1 MRSAL
6 DGTGSLR
13 GRQAPRLELVPEG
26 RVHPDGDAALEL
38 VAAAGLKLDPWQEY
52 VFRSSLLVRDGRWA
66 AFEIGLVCP
75 RQNGKNAL
83 IEARELAGLFVLGE
97 RLIVHSAHLA
107 DTSRE
112 AFRRLDDL
120 IEANEW
126 LSREVKHIWRTNG
139 HEAIELRS
147 GQRVRFRTRTKGGGR
162 GFSGDCVIFDEAM
175 ILTEASHASILPVV
189 SARPNPQVWYTG
201 SAVDQLVH
209 EHGVVL
215 ARVRERGIEGSDPSL
230 GYFEWSADF
239 PNPADVGPAAASVET
254 WAIGNPA
261 LGIRI
266 PADHVA
272 KEHRSMDPRT
282 FAVERLGVGD
292 WPDLLGE
299 GSVISFETWAQLSAA
314 DEVLGD
320 PVALCFDVSPDRS
333 SGSISAAGLGV
344 SGFPAGELIDMSR
357 GTAWIVPRILDLVAR
372 HRPSV
377 VVCDAAGAASS
388 LVYELEQTG
397 VHVQTVNAREHAEGC
412 GMLFDL
418 VEQGRFRHRGQ
429 PELAA
434 AIRAAKK
441 RPLGGAWAWDRKT
454 SVVDISPLVSVTLA
468 LWAHVSMARRAPR
481 VINLATVEA

>member
-1 MRSAL
+1 M
-6 DGTGSLR
+6 
-13 GRQAPRLELVPEG
+13 PEG
-26 RVHPDGDAALEL
+26 FDHPDGEAALEL
-38 VAAAGLKLDPWQEY
+38 VAAAGLRLDPWQEY
-52 VFRSSLLVRDGRWA
+52 VFRSSLLVRDRRWA

-112 AFRRLDDL
+112 AFRRLDEL
-120 IEANEW
+120 IESNEW
-126 LSREVKHIWRTNG
+126 LSREVKHVWRTNG
-139 HEAIELRS
+139 HESIELKS

-162 GFSGDCVIFDEAM
+162 GFSGDCVIFDESM
-175 ILTEASHASILPVV
+175 ILTEASHAAILPIL

-201 SAVDQLVH
+201 SAVDQVVH
-209 EHGVVL
+209 EDGLVL
-215 ARVRERGIEGSDPSL
+215 ARLRERGMTGTDESL
-230 GYFEWSADF
+230 GYFEWSADY
-239 PNPADVGPAAASVET
+239 PNPADVGDAAGELET
-254 WAIGNPA
+254 WAFANPA

-266 PADHVA
+266 SADHVA
-272 KEHRSMDPRT
+272 KEQRSMDRRT

-292 WPDLLGE
+292 WPDLLGD
-299 GSVISFETWAQLSAA
+299 GSVIALETWMQLAKP
-314 DEVLGD
+314 DERLAD

-333 SGSISAAGLGV
+333 SGSVSAASVGD
-344 SGFPAGELIDMSR
+344 SGFPAAELIDMAR
-357 GTAWIVPRILDLVAR
+357 GTAWIVPRVLELVER

-388 LVYELEQTG
+388 LVYELEQAG
-397 VHVQTVNAREHAEGC
+397 VKVQTVNAREHAEGC

-434 AIRAAKK
+434 AIRSAKK

-454 SVVDISPLVSVTLA
+454 SIVDISPLVSMTLA
-468 LWAHVSMARRAPR
+468 LWGHVSTSRRTPR